1 MKSRSDDAIAAAQT
15 QRDALVRECQRLL
28 IEVSRRPG
36 CVKLLQLAKTHL
48 EMLAQYKATRHKVK

>member
-15 QRDALVRECQRLL
+15 RRDVLVRECQRLL

-36 CVKLLQLAKTHL
+36 CIKLLGLVKAHL
-48 EMLAQYKATRHKVK
+48 EVLVEYKATRQRR

>member
-1 MKSRSDDAIAAAQT
+1 MKDAIAEAKT
-15 QRDALVRECQRLL
+15 RRDVLVRECQQLL

-36 CVKLLQLAKTHL
+36 CVKLLGLAKTHL